1 MGRGSRRNNLGGIG
15 RKALAAALLATTV
28 VAAGGEASPPAQAQ
42 AMTYSVPAGPL
53 NRALAVFGSQSGTQI
68 SYEASIVRSKS
79 SRGVDGAVT
88 REQAIAQLLQG
99 TGLSY
104 SFTDATSVVIST
116 PVSSGRTLP
125 DDGSTRL
132 ETITIKG
139 QQESAFGHVDGFVAS
154 RGSSGTKT
162 DTPLIETPQT
172 VNVITSDQIKAQNSK
187 TLGESVQY
195 TPGVVV
201 QEGFN
206 RTDDPFMIRGYDVRT
221 NPGVMYRDGLK
232 VPLPHYSVVAEPY
245 GLERVEILKGPASV
259 LYGQAAA
266 GGVVNTISKRPTKE
280 TFREVNTTFGSN
292 AHKQVSA
299 DAGGA
304 LDDEGVW
311 SYRLTGLARDS
322 GTMIDKIPDDRLYLA
337 PSLTFAPSAET
348 ELTILGSFMRNETIN
363 NAGYPFSGTVAE
375 NPNGRISS
383 DLFTGEPDW
392 SKWQQNVG
400 TIGYQFSH
408 RFAETWKFQ
417 QNVIAGKSSTDI
429 HHIYPW
435 SWVAGSNQSLL
446 ERGAY
451 TRQDD
456 AWGVTID
463 NNLSTEF
470 STLGLEHGLLFG
482 FDYTKA
488 SLERRQAA
496 GYNNLAPLNPFDP
509 VYGSPVVIPG
519 ALNTHTVED
528 RSQLGLYLQ
537 DQIKLDNWVL
547 LLGGRY
553 DIARQD
559 TTNRLTGTV
568 TEMDDTAFTGR
579 VGLVYLF
586 DNGLAPYASYSTSF
600 QPQGGTDRFGNTFD
614 PTTGEQLEAGIKYQ
628 PAGWNSFLTLSAFE
642 ITRQN
647 LLTTD
652 LANPAFN
659 IQQGEVRS
667 RGIEVSAV
675 AELNDNW
682 NLVASYTYTDAEV
695 TRSNGADLG
704 RVPAAVPEHMA
715 SLWLDYTVGSGPL
728 EGLKAGGG
736 IRYMGETRDTTNV
749 YRVPDFTLVD
759 AAISYD
765 FGVKNE
771 DLKGLSLSVSAKNLF
786 DKDYVSS
793 CTYACFY
800 GDRRSVFGTLS
811 YKW

>member
-1 MGRGSRRNNLGGIG
+1 MGQGSLTTGFGNIG
-15 RKALAAALLATTV
+15 RKALVAVLLATTA
-28 VAAGGEASPPAQAQ
+28 AAGGVAVVTVAHAQA
-42 AMTYSVPAGPL
+42 TYSVPAGPL
-53 NRALAVFGSQSGTQI
+53 NRALATFGSQSGTQI
-68 SYEASIVRSKS
+68 SYEATIVRGKTSG
-79 SRGVDGAVT
+79 GVSGAAT
-88 REQAIAQLLQG
+88 REEAIARLLQG
-99 TGLSY
+99 TGLVY
-104 SFTDATSVVIST
+104 SFTDATSVV
-116 PVSSGRTLP
+116 VSARTAGRGNLAA
-125 DDGSTRL
+125 DGSTRL
-132 ETITIKG
+132 DTITIEG
-139 QQESAFGHVDGFVAS
+139 QQESAFGHVDGYVAT

-172 VNVITSDQIKAQNSK
+172 VNVITSDQIQGQGSK
-187 TLGESVQY
+187 TLGDSVQY

-266 GGVVNTISKRPTKE
+266 GGVINTISKRPTTKD
-280 TFREVNTTFGSN
+280 FREINTTFGSH

-299 DAGGA
+299 DIGGA
-304 LDDEGVW
+304 VDEDGIW

-322 GTMIDKIPDDRLYLA
+322 GTMIDHIPDDRLFLA
-337 PSLTFAPSAET
+337 PSLTFSPGADT
-348 ELTILGSFMRNETIN
+348 ELTILGSFMRNKTVN
-363 NAGYPFSGTVAE
+363 NAGYPFSGTVAA

-383 DLFTGEPDW
+383 DLFTGEPGW
-392 SKWQQNVG
+392 SKWDQDVG
-400 TIGYQFSH
+400 TLGYQFSH
-408 RFAETWKFQ
+408 KFAETWEFQ
-417 QNVIAGKSSTDI
+417 QNLIAGRSRTDI
-429 HHIYPW
+429 HHAYTW
-435 SWVAGSNQSLL
+435 SWVPGSNESLL

-451 TRQDD
+451 TRKDD

-463 NNLSTEF
+463 NNLGTEF
-470 STLGLEHGLLFG
+470 STAGLDHKLLFG
-482 FDYTKA
+482 FDYTRA

-496 GYNNLAPLNPFDP
+496 GYNNLSTLNPFNP
-509 VYGSPVVIPG
+509 VYGSPVTIPA

-537 DQIKLDNWVL
+537 DQIKLDNWVV

-559 TTNRLTGTV
+559 TTNRLTGGV
-568 TEMDDTAFTGR
+568 TAIDDNAFTGR
-579 VGLVYLF
+579 AGLVYLF
-586 DNGLAPYASYSTSF
+586 DNGLSPYLSYSTSF
-600 QPQGGTDRFGNTFD
+600 QPQSGTDRSGNSFD
-614 PTTGEQLEAGIKYQ
+614 PTTGEQFEAGVKYQ
-628 PAGWNSFLTLSAFE
+628 PVGWNSFVTLSAFE

-667 RGIEVSAV
+667 RGIEISAV

-682 NLVASYTYTDAEV
+682 SMVAGYTYTDAEV
-695 TRSNGADLG
+695 TKSNGVDLG
-704 RVPAAVPEHMA
+704 RVPASVPEHMA
-715 SLWLDYTVGSGPL
+715 SLWLDYTVTTGPL
-728 EGLKAGGG
+728 EGLKLGGG
-736 IRYMGETRDTTNV
+736 VRYMGETYDTTNV

-759 AAISYD
+759 AAVSYD
-765 FGVKNE
+765 FGARNE
-771 DLKGLSLSVSAKNLF
+771 ELKGLSLSVSAKNLF
-786 DKDYVSS
+786 DKEYVSS

-800 GDRRSVFGTLS
+800 GDRRSVYGTLS
-811 YKW
+811 YRW